1 MERISRSGVV
11 AALFVLVVAGVCVR
25 LGFWQ
30 LDRLEQRR
38 ERNAALEQAVERP
51 PIVLRGATLS
61 QISRAPEAFLNRRVT
76 VRGVYDVGQDIVLR
90 GRSREGQPGVHLV
103 TPLRLRDSDTAVL
116 VNRGWAASPDAA
128 TVEPTLFAEPGPQQL
143 VGLLQA
149 LPAGVNAGGTPAAS
163 AGRSG
168 QSTYAR
174 LDLPTLQARLPYPVA
189 PFYIQQL
196 EPSAPSDHGP
206 DRVPLP
212 ELDEGSHLSY
222 AVQWFSFAA
231 IALVGFAIVV
241 LRRT

>member
-51 PIVLRGATLS
+51 PIMLRGATLS
-61 QISRAPEAFLNRRVT
+61 QIARAPEAFLNRRVT

-128 TVEPTLFAEPGPQQL
+128 TVDPTPFAEPGPQQL

-149 LPAGVNAGGTPAAS
+149 LPAGVNAGTLAAS
-163 AGRSG
+163 AGRSE
-168 QSTYAR
+168 QANYAR

-189 PFYIQQL
+189 PFYIQHL
-196 EPSAPSDHGP
+196 DPSAPSDHGP

-212 ELDEGSHLSY
+212 QLDEGSHLSY

-231 IALVGFAIVV
+231 IALVGFAVVV
-241 LRRT
+241 LRRP